1 MSMSKPVRPGGGRR
15 VGLMLVI
22 VVLATALWYGW
33 QVPELRHRLIYG
45 FEHWV
50 AGLQT
55 RFNIRPPGAEPEPT
69 AGEVELLKPPAALRP
84 GTAPAAAAQAPAT
97 QGVRDPSIT
106 DDEALLSGAQPMPTL
121 AAPRS
126 LKFAVGEE
134 VVFGLE
140 LLPGIAARGQRVII
154 GGLPMDASL
163 SAGARDEMGRWV
175 LDAVALPGLK
185 LRSGAPGHY
194 TLLIR
199 TQPLQRLRVP
209 RPVAEAA
216 VEVTVLPAAGAEAR
230 AAAPPAAKPPQ
241 PGPGELLDRGR
252 RALELGDLGAARLYL
267 EAAAGQN
274 SADAALLLAAS
285 YDPGRSGDNADVG
298 LAADWYL
305 RARKLG
311 AAEAQPAIDA
321 LRSWLQARTE
331 PGEAE
336 RKALA
341 KLSEPAPG
349 H

>member
-84 GTAPAAAAQAPAT
+84 GTAPAAAAQAPAA

-134 VVFGLE
+134 AVFGLE

-199 TQPLQRLRVP
+199 TQPLQRRRGEWRYLAQAR
-209 RPVAEAA
+209 RSWSI
-216 VEVTVLPAAGAEAR
+216 GALAR
-230 AAAPPAAKPPQ
+230 ATAP
-241 PGPGELLDRGR
+241 
-252 RALELGDLGAARLYL
+252 
-267 EAAAGQN
+267 
-274 SADAALLLAAS
+274 AS
-285 YDPGRSGDNADVG
+285 TP
-298 LAADWYL
+298 
-305 RARKLG
+305 
-311 AAEAQPAIDA
+311 
-321 LRSWLQARTE
+321 
-331 PGEAE
+331 
-336 RKALA
+336 
-341 KLSEPAPG
+341 
-349 H
+349 

>member
-134 VVFGLE
+134 AVFGLE

-216 VEVTVLPAAGAEAR
+216 VEVTVLPALDVVALVSMVLKSMAMSVPLGQCAISPAP
-230 AAAPPAAKPPQ
+230 AAASS
-241 PGPGELLDRGR
+241 
-252 RALELGDLGAARLYL
+252 
-267 EAAAGQN
+267 AAGT
-274 SADAALLLAAS
+274 SPCS
-285 YDPGRSGDNADVG
+285 SPRCCSGRTAT
-298 LAADWYL
+298 
-305 RARKLG
+305 
-311 AAEAQPAIDA
+311 P
-321 LRSWLQARTE
+321 RSC
-331 PGEAE
+331 
-336 RKALA
+336 
-341 KLSEPAPG
+341 
-349 H
+349 